1 MQRPTDLKF
10 ISNRLRVCHA
20 LLYSITTFI
29 GLILCCPG
37 IRAQGKGFTPCPED
51 SALLVGLS
59 QQYEQQYQEECDGLP
74 SHYRKDY
81 LKVYDDR
88 WKSIKEVFDQREI
101 YTSLVAQRYLDALV
115 GEIVRDNPTLQGLH
129 FRCYFSRTYIPN
141 ASYIG
146 EGIILFNMGLFDRL
160 TDESQ
165 AVFILCHEI
174 SHYLLRHQ
182 EKSID
187 KYVTAINS
195 PEVQAQLRKIK
206 GSEYHKRDQVETLV
220 KGIVFD
226 SRQHSRDHESEADSM
241 AVVLMRGTP
250 FAMSGAVSTLGLL
263 DSVDRDDFDT
273 EGSLQHTFNS
283 SDYPFRKKWLARE
296 EGLLGGHAR
305 LQQDEMADSL
315 KTHPDCP
322 LRVRLISPLVVGTA
336 EGSGAQ
342 RGAAEGG
349 RGRVFVIDSVK
360 FRMLQES
367 FRYEVIEYAFATK
380 EYTQSLFLALKLL
393 QRRPDDVYAVSQV
406 GRVLNG
412 LYQAQKG
419 HTLGRVADL
428 PGPDYPVNYNALL
441 QFVQNLYLEDLA
453 AISYYY
459 LTSYRSRLYS
469 YEPFK
474 NVFDESVAH
483 QAEQ

>member
-1 MQRPTDLKF
+1 MQRLTDQKP
-10 ISNRLRVCHA
+10 ISKRQRACHA
-20 LLYSITTFI
+20 LLYPITIFI
-29 GLILCCPG
+29 GLVVCCPG
-37 IRAQGKGFTPCPED
+37 VRAQEKGFIPYPED
-51 SALLVGLS
+51 SVLLAGLS
-59 QQYEQQYQEECDGLP
+59 EQYQQQYKQECDSLP
-74 SHYRKDY
+74 SLYRKDY
-81 LKVYDDR
+81 LKVYDER
-88 WKSIKEVFDQREI
+88 WKSIKDVFDQREM
-101 YTSLVAQRYLDALV
+101 YTSAVAQRYLDALV
-115 GEIVRDNPTLQGLH
+115 GEIVRDNPTLQGLR

-165 AVFILCHEI
+165 AVFVLCHEI
-174 SHYLLRHQ
+174 SHFLLRHQ

-206 GSEYHKRDQVETLV
+206 GSDYHKREQVETLV
-220 KGIVFD
+220 KGIAFD
-226 SRQHSRDHESEADSM
+226 SRRHSRDHEAEADSM
-241 AVVLMRGTP
+241 ALVLMRRTP
-250 FAMSGAVSTLGLL
+250 FALSGAVSTLELL
-263 DSVDRDDFDT
+263 DSVDRDGFDT
-273 EGSLQHTFNS
+273 ESSLQHVFNAN
-283 SDYPFRKKWLARE
+283 DYPFRKKWLAHE
-296 EGLLGGHAR
+296 DGLLGGHAR

-315 KTHPDCP
+315 KTHPDCQ
-322 LRVRLISPLVVGTA
+322 LRVQLIGPLVVGTSH
-336 EGSGAQ
+336 GKPS
-342 RGAAEGG
+342 AAEGG
-349 RGRVFVIDSVK
+349 RGRAFVIDSVK

-367 FRYEVIEYAFATK
+367 FRYEVIEYAFASK

-393 QRRPDDVYAVSQV
+393 ERRPDDAYAVAQV

-419 HTLGRVADL
+419 HTLGKVADL
-428 PGPDYPVNYNALL
+428 PGPDYAVNYNSLL

-453 AISYYY
+453 AINYYY

-474 NVFDESVAH
+474 KAFDESVAH